1 MYGVG
6 AEVDESGA
14 VTKKGKINGTVIVE
28 LSGWNSHT
36 LTTLVFSILLAE
48 VVRSCSSRGTRYQGY
63 VMSHLSN
70 FA

>member
-6 AEVDESGA
+6 AEVDESRA
-14 VTKKGKINGTVIVE
+14 VTKKGKIDGTVVVE

-48 VVRSCSSRGTRYQGY
+48 VVRLCCSSY
-63 VMSHLSN
+63 VL
-70 FA
+70 

>member
-6 AEVDESGA
+6 AEVDDSGA

-48 VVRSCSSRGTRYQGY
+48 VVRSLPFDL
-63 VMSHLSN
+63 V
-70 FA
+70 FAFEGHG